1 MNYGQFLYMVPEAT
15 LMAILVRSM
24 LKGSGSIR

>member
-15 LMAILVRSM
+15 LMAILVVAF
-24 LKGSGSIR
+24 SIFMSIT